1 MVKQPDFPGPGEQ
14 AGPDLDSETH
24 IVSTPDGEMP
34 GTKRPAPGQT
44 STPQRAL
51 TCAGSADGSDHSS
64 ILRRTST
71 DRDAIPVVR
80 LADATLEQRVDR
92 SAGDLA
98 RENTFDTVQDDS
110 GPQSDRN

>member
-1 MVKQPDFPGPGEQ
+1 MVKQPDLPGPGEQ
-14 AGPDLDSETH
+14 DGPDLEAETR
-24 IVSTPDGEMP
+24 SLATPDGEMP
-34 GTKRPAPGQT
+34 GAKPPASGQS
-44 STPQRAL
+44 STPPRDWS
-51 TCAGSADGSDHSS
+51 CAGHADGSDHGS

-71 DRDAIPVVR
+71 DRDAIPAVR
-80 LADATLEQRVDR
+80 LAEATLEQRVDR